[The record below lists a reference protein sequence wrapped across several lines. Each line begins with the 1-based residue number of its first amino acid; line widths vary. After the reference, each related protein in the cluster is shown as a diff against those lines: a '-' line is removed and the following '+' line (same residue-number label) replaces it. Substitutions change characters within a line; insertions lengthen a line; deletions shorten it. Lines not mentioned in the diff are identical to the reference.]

1 MNKATYKAVLRKK
14 KAIDDYG
21 IIKIRFTRNRKVD
34 YFSLTEN
41 LKEKYWLA
49 DKGMVRKSY
58 ADADR
63 LNKLIEEKII
73 ELKVLH
79 GDANIIEVQADNES
93 RPNQDK
99 SPSFP
104 KFFEGQLKELLVRKR
119 YGSYKSQNSSY
130 THLKNYLNER
140 EIIDVTFD
148 QITPIFVRSFETYLL
163 NQGLSQNTVI
173 KYLKTIKRI
182 WNEAVGLMVYVPV
195 INPFLLQKNKYA
207 PVIKKDI
214 LYKKDVEVIFKTKI
228 TEDHPLYHIKNYFLF
243 QIFAQGMRVSDLLTI
258 RWENIGVGGLQY
270 YQFKT
275 KDHHTV
281 AFNDVMVF
289 RLAMYLPDKGD
300 KAFNQKYNATL
311 TGDRFYSM
319 TMQEIDEHY
328 LKLTTEE
335 GAIGK
340 FLTDKDFELELKQW
354 SSFLNKVREK
364 VSAQLQ
370 IAFVNYSR
378 IEPKKFI
385 FPILNNEHFKDAVF
399 NENKHR
405 LTPYQYNQMSSKTAV
420 YNKQLKKL
428 QEAVGLNKTITSHL
442 ARHTYTNLM
451 IESTNKDIYIISRSL
466 GHKNLKTTESYVS
479 EFSEERV
486 NSGVQGM
493 AGNFRTVI

>member
-49 DKGMVRKSY
+49 DKGTVRKSY
-58 ADADR
+58 TDADR

-79 GDANIIEVQADNES
+79 GHANIVEVQADNES

-104 KFFEGQLKELLVRKR
+104 KFFECQLKELLVRKR

-140 EIIDVTFD
+140 EIMDVTFD
-148 QITPIFVRSFETYLL
+148 QITPVFVRSFETYLL

-182 WNEAVGLMVYVPV
+182 WNEAVGLLIYVPV
-195 INPFLLQKNKYA
+195 INPFLLQKNKYS

-214 LYKKDVEVIFKTKI
+214 LFKKDVEVIFMTKI
-228 TEDHPLYHIKNYFLF
+228 PENHLLYHIKNYFLF

-258 RWENIGVGGLQY
+258 RWGNISGAGLQY

-281 AFNDVMVF
+281 TFNDIMVF
-289 RLAMYLPDKGD
+289 RLALYLPDKGEQ
-300 KAFNQKYNATL
+300 AFKQKYKATL
-311 TGDRFYSM
+311 KGERFYSM
-319 TMQEIDEHY
+319 TMQELDEYY
-328 LKLTTEE
+328 LKLTSED
-335 GAIGK
+335 GAINK
-340 FLTDKDFELELKQW
+340 FLTDKEFEFEVKQW
-354 SSFLNKVREK
+354 SSYLNNVREK

-370 IAFVNYSR
+370 IAFVNYAKKN
-378 IEPKKFI
+378 PNKFI
-385 FPILNNEHFKDAVF
+385 FPILNEEHFKGVVF
-399 NENKHR
+399 DKNANR
-405 LTPYQYNQMSSKTAV
+405 LTSYQYNQMSSKTAV

-428 QEAVGLNKTITSHL
+428 QEAVGLNKKITSHL

-493 AGNFRTVI
+493 AGSFKTVM